1 MSLNSRNT
9 PESILFLERLPNQA
23 QTTQKF
29 EAKVQEMSKGK
40 RLSRGSPFYSS
51 HLNFCVIIAFVPTR
65 AVIKG
70 NGGAIVSHQKN
81 SRSNLIILACIKMLE
96 IPGNTLKLNKNE
108 DPRIIQVFLVPI
120 GSLDKNSL
128 FFTSVQ
134 IRVHTMF

>member
-70 NGGAIVSHQKN
+70 YGGAIVSHQKN
-81 SRSNLIILACIKMLE
+81 SRSNLIILTCIKMLE
-96 IPGNTLKLNKNE
+96 IPRHTLKLNK
-108 DPRIIQVFLVPI
+108 DADQSSVFGSQRPWELDLVPSWGPRWDHVGAI
-120 GSLDKNSL
+120 SGS
-128 FFTSVQ
+128 
-134 IRVHTMF
+134 